1 MKTSCQELTARLL
14 IIYLENKNF
23 NNFAYINP
31 SVQEINL
38 FTKNNAL
45 ELIKYINNII
55 ERLINQ

>member
-1 MKTSCQELTARLL
+1 MHANMQAEIQLK
-14 IIYLENKNF
+14 NKNLK
-23 NNFAYINP
+23 NFAYINP

-38 FTKNNAL
+38 FKKNNAL